1 MIRAKV
7 AAIEM
12 LGNGEML
19 EITFK
24 ESQKDSWEEEHQG
37 FSKLFGLDI

>member
-12 LGNGEML
+12 LSNGEMLEIMFKIL

-24 ESQKDSWEEEHQG
+24 ESQKD
-37 FSKLFGLDI
+37 